1 MMEKELET
9 AIRLARTAGVT
20 ILEFYEHGFEIEEK
34 IQSDNFSE
42 PVTIADRTASQM
54 IVEGLSDAFPND
66 GILSEEEFDD
76 KERLNKRRVWVI
88 DPLDGT
94 FGFINKNGDFAVQIG
109 LAADSEAILG
119 VVYLPTSNVLY
130 FAAKGEGTWMIE
142 SGKAPERLKVSSET
156 DFAQMNLAV
165 SRNHRSP
172 RMSLVME
179 SLGLRKE
186 IGRGSVGLKIGL
198 IVQRFC
204 DLYIHLSPRTK
215 HWDTCAPE
223 IILRESGGRMTDL
236 FGERIVYNTPDVNNH
251 NGVLASN
258 GASHDLTVAKLK
270 PLLTDFGRIKIKSAR

>member
-1 MMEKELET
+1 MMENELET
-9 AIRLARTAGVT
+9 AIKLARAAGET
-20 ILEFYEHGFEIEEK
+20 ILKFYEIGFEIEEK
-34 IQSDNFSE
+34 IQADNFSE

-76 KERLNKRRVWVI
+76 KERLGKQRVWVI

-109 LAADSEAILG
+109 LAANGEAVLG
-119 VVYLPTSNVLY
+119 VVYLPTTNVLY
-130 FAAKGEGTWMIE
+130 FAAKGEGAWMIE
-142 SGKAPERLKVSSET
+142 DEKSPECLNVSSET
-156 DFAQMNLAV
+156 DFGQMNLAV

-172 RMSLVME
+172 RMSMVME
-179 SLGLRKE
+179 SLGLKKE

-198 IVQRFC
+198 IVQKFC
-204 DLYIHLSPRTK
+204 DLYIHLSPLTK

-223 IILRESGGRMTDL
+223 IILREAGGRMTDL
-236 FGERIVYNTPDVNNH
+236 FGEKIIYNTPEVHNY

-258 GASHDLTVAKLK
+258 GAAHDITVAKLK
-270 PLLTDFGRIKIKSAR
+270 PLLTDFGRIKIKSAQ

>member
-1 MMEKELET
+1 MEKELET
-9 AIRLARTAGVT
+9 AITLARAAGGT
-20 ILEFYEHGFEIEEK
+20 ILEFYENGFEIEEK
-34 IQSDNFSE
+34 IQADNFSE
-42 PVTIADRTASQM
+42 PVTIADRTASRM
-54 IVEGLSDAFPND
+54 IVEGLSADFPND

-76 KERLNKRRVWVI
+76 KKRLDKQRVWII

-94 FGFINKNGDFAVQIG
+94 FGFIKKNGDFAVQIG
-109 LAADSEAILG
+109 LASDGEAILG
-119 VVYLPTSNVLY
+119 IVYLPTSNVLY
-130 FAAKGEGTWMIE
+130 FAVKDEGACVIE
-142 SGKAPERLKVSSET
+142 DEKAPERLKVSSET
-156 DFAQMNLAV
+156 DFARMSLAV

-179 SLGLRKE
+179 SLGLKNE

-198 IVQRFC
+198 IVQKFC

-223 IILRESGGRMTDL
+223 IILREAGGRMTDL

-258 GASHDLTVAKLK
+258 GAAHDMTVAKLK
-270 PLLTDFGRIKIKSAR
+270 PLLTDFGRIKVKSAR

>member
-9 AIRLARTAGVT
+9 AITLARTAGGT

-34 IQSDNFSE
+34 IQADNFSE

-54 IVEGLSDAFPND
+54 IVEGLSNAFPND

-76 KERLNKRRVWVI
+76 KERLDKRRVWVI

-109 LAADSEAILG
+109 LAAEGEAILG
-119 VVYLPTSNVLY
+119 VVYLPTTNVLY
-130 FAAKGEGTWMIE
+130 FAVKDEGAWMLE
-142 SGKAPERLKVSSET
+142 DEKAPERLKVSSET

-179 SLGLRKE
+179 SLGLKKE

-198 IVQRFC
+198 IVQKFC

-223 IILRESGGRMTDL
+223 IILREAGGRMTDL
-236 FGERIVYNTPDVNNH
+236 FGEKIIYNTSDVNNH

-258 GASHDLTVAKLK
+258 GAAHDLTVAKLK

>member
-9 AIRLARTAGVT
+9 AIRLARTAGGT

-54 IVEGLSDAFPND
+54 IVEGLSAAFPND

-76 KERLNKRRVWVI
+76 KERLDKRRVWVI

-109 LAADSEAILG
+109 LAAEGKAILG
-119 VVYLPTSNVLY
+119 VVFLPTTNVLY
-130 FAAKGEGTWMIE
+130 FAVKDEGAWIVE
-142 SGKAPERLKVSSET
+142 NGKEPERLKVSSET
-156 DFAQMNLAV
+156 DFAEMNLAV

-172 RMSLVME
+172 RMSMVME
-179 SLGLRKE
+179 NLGLKKE

-198 IVQRFC
+198 IVQKFC

-223 IILRESGGRMTDL
+223 IILREAGGRMTDL

-258 GASHDLTVAKLK
+258 GAAHDLTVAKLK
-270 PLLTDFGRIKIKSAR
+270 PLLTDFGRIKIRSAR